1 MRSPPH
7 KAKRLQR
14 TLLVLAVLA
23 CSTPAAYA
31 YIDPN
36 VGGWLYQLLFPVLV
50 AIAGAWAVLRHKI
63 SEFLAM
69 LAKKLRGE

>member
-1 MRSPPH
+1 MLGRVLV
-7 KAKRLQR
+7 AIAA
-14 TLLVLAVLA
+14 LLCVQ
-23 CSTPAAYA
+23 TQAYA

-36 VGGWLYQLLFPVLV
+36 VGGWLYQLLFPLLL

-63 SEFLAM
+63 GEFFST